1 MDLKNIG
8 FTKSNDYWVSEP
20 LMCSGGDVRVRV
32 HKKGPYPVE
41 VLVSID
47 GAEEYIK
54 YDDFGL
60 DELRS
65 EITLEGAMCG
75 QFVKFASRSE
85 ITLIKTLEQ

>member
-1 MDLKNIG
+1 MELKSIG
-8 FTKSNDYWVSEP
+8 FTKNNDYWVSEP
-20 LMCSGGDVRVRV
+20 FMCNGGDVRVRI
-32 HKKGPYPVE
+32 HKRGPYPVE

-65 EITLEGAMCG
+65 EVTLEGAMCG
-75 QFVKFASRSE
+75 QYIKFASRSE
-85 ITLIKTLEQ
+85 ITLIKTLEL